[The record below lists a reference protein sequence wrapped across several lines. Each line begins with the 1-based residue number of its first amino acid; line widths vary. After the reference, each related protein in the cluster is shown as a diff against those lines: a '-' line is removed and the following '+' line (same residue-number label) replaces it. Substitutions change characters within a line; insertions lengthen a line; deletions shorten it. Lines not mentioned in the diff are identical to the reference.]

1 MNGAARWESSY
12 CCGVVHSQ
20 QSITKKNDCIKHP
33 RTHGEK
39 DDRRK
44 FRKDEFLMLKI
55 INLKNTRQAGRKR
68 K

>member
-1 MNGAARWESSY
+1 MTIDSDDDDGD
-12 CCGVVHSQ
+12 
-20 QSITKKNDCIKHP
+20 KNKDKH
-33 RTHGEK
+33 K

-44 FRKDEFLMLKI
+44 FRKDELLMLKI